1 MTLPPTGWVPDL
13 YRSDHLL
20 ALPRSRGVARP
31 GIEALARA
39 WFPEAGWVSEP
50 TSGPAER
57 PMAGARFRGVVPDDV
72 RRPGVLRLTEGV
84 EVVGPFVVLSPGAQ
98 DLGLASS
105 AAEVWAVR
113 VARSSRGRVPLD
125 TEDRDGLGRVFAT
138 GLPDDLELR
147 VVRWAVAAAR
157 KVGGSVAVDG
167 TQVLTPDPARGV
179 DLTVFSAHALTPDSA
194 LGVLRTFVPGA
205 RVAAVEERED
215 SLVDFVLVGETAYDG
230 AVKVVVQKVDRV
242 PAALAPLDWR
252 EYGPFAYRLLW
263 LPTDVYELEVEE
275 PSGLHLIARARM
287 RASLA
292 RLAAVLQG
300 RVQGVLV
307 DDGGFEVS
315 AAEVEERIAA
325 ESTARF
331 WV

>member
-1 MTLPPTGWVPDL
+1 M
-13 YRSDHLL
+13 YSSDHLL
-20 ALPRSRGVARP
+20 ALPRSRGVVRP

-84 EVVGPFVVLSPGAQ
+84 EVVGPFGVQPPGAAG
-98 DLGLASS
+98 LGLAS
-105 AAEVWAVR
+105 AVAEVWAVR
-113 VARSSRGRVPLD
+113 VGHRSRGPATGPL
-125 TEDRDGLGRVFAT
+125 EDRDGLGRVFAA

-147 VVRWAVAAAR
+147 AVRWAVAAAR
-157 KVGGSVAVDG
+157 KVGGSVVADG
-167 TQVLTPDPARGV
+167 VSVLTPDPAQGV
-179 DLTVFSAHALTPDSA
+179 DLTLYSAHALVPEAA
-194 LGVLRTFVPGA
+194 LVVLRTFVPGA
-205 RVAAVEERED
+205 QVTEVEERAD
-215 SLVDFVLVGETAYDG
+215 HLVDFVLVGQTPYDG
-230 AVKVVVQKVDRV
+230 AVQVVVQKVREV
-242 PAALAPLDWR
+242 PAALAALDWR
-252 EYGPFAYRLLW
+252 EYGPFAYRLRW
-263 LPTDVYELEVEE
+263 LPTDPYELEVEE
-275 PSGLHLIARARM
+275 PSGLHLIARTRAR
-287 RASLA
+287 ALLA

-307 DDGGFEVS
+307 DDGSFEVS

-325 ESTARF
+325 ESSARF